1 MSTKT
6 AIALA
11 ALLAAALGAPAA
23 AGDQEGVVVVRDPLT
38 GKFRNATPA
47 EMRRLDAQST
57 VRGIAKRDPAAPDV
71 TIRKDGTIQKHLGER
86 GLVYSVVTRGADG
99 KLDTECVHGE
109 EAANA
114 ALKRQPPATEKEHD
128 HETR

>member
-1 MSTKT
+1 MTTKT

-11 ALLAAALGAPAA
+11 ALMATALGAPAA

-47 EMRRLDAQST
+47 EARRLHAQP
-57 VRGIAKRDPAAPDV
+57 VAPGMAKRDPAQPDV
-71 TIRKDGTIQKHLGER
+71 TIRKNGTLQKHLGER
-86 GLVYSVVTRGADG
+86 GMVYSVVTRGADG
-99 KLDTECVHGE
+99 KLDADCVHGE
-109 EAANA
+109 AAADA
-114 ALKRQPPATEKEHD
+114 ALKRQAPATGQEHK

>member
-23 AGDQEGVVVVRDPLT
+23 AGQQEGVVVVRDPLT
-38 GKFRNATPA
+38 GKLRNATPA
-47 EMRRLDAQST
+47 EARRLHAQST
-57 VRGIAKRDPAAPDV
+57 ARGMVKPEGAAPDV
-71 TIRKDGTIQKHLGER
+71 TIRKNGTIQKHLGER
-86 GLVYSVVTRGADG
+86 GLVYSVVTRDAAG
-99 KLDTECVHGE
+99 KLDTQCVHGE

-114 ALKRQPPATEKEHD
+114 ALKRQAPATGKEHD